1 MPRPKKRPTYIKSL
15 RVDKETK
22 EFLESLDNA
31 NEFVL
36 QLLQASD
43 EYKQFLQDLR
53 DKDLENQ
60 PKLFE

>member
-1 MPRPKKRPTYIKSL
+1 MPRPKKRPTYIKSI

-31 NEFVL
+31 NEFVI

-53 DKDLENQ
+53 DKELENQ

>member
-31 NEFVL
+31 NEFVI

>member
-15 RVDKETK
+15 RVDKDIK

-31 NEFVL
+31 NEFVI

>member
-22 EFLESLDNA
+22 EFLESLENA
-31 NEFVL
+31 NEFVI

>member
-1 MPRPKKRPTYIKSL
+1 MPRLKKRPTYIKSI
-15 RVDKETK
+15 RVDKDTK

-31 NEFVL
+31 NEFVI

>member
-22 EFLESLDNA
+22 EFLESLENA

>member
-1 MPRPKKRPTYIKSL
+1 MPRPKKRPTYIKSI

-22 EFLESLDNA
+22 EFLESLENA

>member
-15 RVDKETK
+15 RVDKDTK

>member
-1 MPRPKKRPTYIKSL
+1 MPRLKKRPTYIKSI

-31 NEFVL
+31 NEFVI

>member
-1 MPRPKKRPTYIKSL
+1 MPRPKKRPTYIKSI
-15 RVDKETK
+15 RVDKDTK

-31 NEFVL
+31 NEFVI

-53 DKDLENQ
+53 DKNLENQ

>member
-1 MPRPKKRPTYIKSL
+1 MPRPKKRPTYIKSI
-15 RVDKETK
+15 RVDKDTK

>member
-1 MPRPKKRPTYIKSL
+1 MPRLKKRPTYIKSI

>member
-1 MPRPKKRPTYIKSL
+1 MPRPKKRPTYIKSI

-22 EFLESLDNA
+22 EFLESLENA
-31 NEFVL
+31 NEFVI

>member
-15 RVDKETK
+15 RVDKDTK

-31 NEFVL
+31 NEFVI

-43 EYKQFLQDLR
+43 EYKQFLRDLR

>member
-15 RVDKETK
+15 RVDKDTK

-31 NEFVL
+31 NEFVI

>member
-1 MPRPKKRPTYIKSL
+1 MPRPKKRPTYIKSI
-15 RVDKETK
+15 RVDKDTK

-31 NEFVL
+31 NEFVI

>member
-1 MPRPKKRPTYIKSL
+1 MPRSKKRPTYIKSL
-15 RVDKETK
+15 RVDKDTK

-31 NEFVL
+31 NEFVI

>member
-1 MPRPKKRPTYIKSL
+1 MPRPKKRPTYIKSI

>member
-1 MPRPKKRPTYIKSL
+1 MPRLKKRPTYIKSI

-22 EFLESLDNA
+22 EFLESLENA
-31 NEFVL
+31 NEFVI

>member
-31 NEFVL
+31 NEFVI

-43 EYKQFLQDLR
+43 VKA
-53 DKDLENQ
+53 
-60 PKLFE
+60 

>member
-1 MPRPKKRPTYIKSL
+1 MPRAKKRPTYIKSL
-15 RVDKETK
+15 RVDKDTK

-31 NEFVL
+31 NEFVI

-60 PKLFE
+60 PKLFD

>member
-15 RVDKETK
+15 RVDKDTK
-22 EFLESLDNA
+22 EFLESLENA

>member
-1 MPRPKKRPTYIKSL
+1 MPRPKKRPTYIKSI
-15 RVDKETK
+15 RVDKDTK

-31 NEFVL
+31 NEFVI

-53 DKDLENQ
+53 DKELENQ

>member
-1 MPRPKKRPTYIKSL
+1 MPRLKKRPTYIKSL

>member
-1 MPRPKKRPTYIKSL
+1 MPRPKKRPTYIKSI
-15 RVDKETK
+15 RVDKDIK
-22 EFLESLDNA
+22 EFLESLENA

>member
-15 RVDKETK
+15 RVDKDTK
-22 EFLESLDNA
+22 DFLESLDNA

>member
-1 MPRPKKRPTYIKSL
+1 MPRPKKRPTYIKSI

-31 NEFVL
+31 NEFVI

>member
-15 RVDKETK
+15 RVDKDTK
-22 EFLESLDNA
+22 EFLESLENA

-60 PKLFE
+60 PKLFD

>member
-1 MPRPKKRPTYIKSL
+1 MPRPKKRPTYIKSI
-15 RVDKETK
+15 RVDKDTK

-31 NEFVL
+31 NEFVI
-36 QLLQASD
+36 QLLQTSD